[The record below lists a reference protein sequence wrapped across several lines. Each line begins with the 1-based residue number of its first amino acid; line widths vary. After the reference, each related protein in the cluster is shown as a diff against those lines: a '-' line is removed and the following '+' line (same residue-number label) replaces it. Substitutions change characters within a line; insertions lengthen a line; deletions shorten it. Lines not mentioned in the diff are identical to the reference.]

1 MGSTLTDHASLNSFA
16 NTSSPC
22 GVSRVLPDG
31 SSTSPG
37 SVTSC
42 SVVSPS
48 VLLAPASAVK
58 PRYDVVLVAPGDAPI
73 LLLRALRDATG
84 KSLRELTDLIAT
96 TPVALQEALPRRDA
110 DALVARIDAAGA
122 GAVLKVRKR

>member
-1 MGSTLTDHASLNSFA
+1 
-16 NTSSPC
+16 
-22 GVSRVLPDG
+22 
-31 SSTSPG
+31 
-37 SVTSC
+37 
-42 SVVSPS
+42 
-48 VLLAPASAVK
+48 LLAPASAVK